1 MKKKKDINIDLVNKR
16 LKSDTQTYEKFT
28 KVFTKIKEA
37 EEKASK
43 IRKECFQNF
52 EDMVKISEKDNEA
65 LLELYKNFGKKMKEF
80 ENDRD
85 INIKTLTDIIIP
97 VTEFYPSKL
106 KKNKNN
112 LDEIQK
118 AKKNTENLQ
127 KSNALPSQ
135 LNKSYNNENEKMNT
149 FEKEF
154 KNYEKERSEDN
165 RLLLLRFIHSE
176 LKYHCAQ
183 LQQMS
188 ELFAKT
194 NSKDVT
200 AGLKPFAKEYGIEK
214 IDLSKFISKNNAIE
228 ENVDEEEKRSD
239 VYGETKNDK
248 TKRDEEEESEDDNG
262 SNDSGEESRIKKN
275 KSTRTKNSKI
285 GKSQTS
291 NLDKK
296 GKSRNIE
303 DDED

>member
-52 EDMVKISEKDNEA
+52 EDSVKINEKDNEA

-154 KNYEKERSEDN
+154 KNYDKERSEDN

-214 IDLSKFISKNNAIE
+214 IDLSKFISKNNVIE

-239 VYGETKNDK
+239 VYDENKNDK
-248 TKRDEEEESEDDNG
+248 TKKDDEEESEDDNG

>member
-1 MKKKKDINIDLVNKR
+1 M
-16 LKSDTQTYEKFT
+16 KFT

-52 EDMVKISEKDNEA
+52 EDMVKITEKDNEA
-65 LLELYKNFGKKMKEF
+65 LLELYKNFGKKMKEL

-97 VTEFYPSKL
+97 VTEFYPTKL

-112 LDEIQK
+112 LDEIPK
-118 AKKNTENLQ
+118 AKQNTENLK
-127 KSNALPSQ
+127 KSNSSQVQ
-135 LNKSYNNENEKMNT
+135 LNRSLNNENQKKNK
-149 FEKEF
+149 FENEF
-154 KNYEKERSEDN
+154 RKNDKERSEDN

-176 LKYHCAQ
+176 LKDHCAQ

-194 NSKDVT
+194 NSKDVKS
-200 AGLKPFAKEYGIEK
+200 GLKEFAKDYGIENYK
-214 IDLSKFISKNNAIE
+214 PKDSSNDAIQE
-228 ENVDEEEKRSD
+228 LDEEEKRSD
-239 VYGETKNDK
+239 VYGENKNDK
-248 TKRDEEEESEDDNG
+248 TKKEEEESEENNE

>member
-1 MKKKKDINIDLVNKR
+1 
-16 LKSDTQTYEKFT
+16 
-28 KVFTKIKEA
+28 
-37 EEKASK
+37 
-43 IRKECFQNF
+43 
-52 EDMVKISEKDNEA
+52 MVKITEKDNEA

-200 AGLKPFAKEYGIEK
+200 SGLKPFAKEYGIEK
-214 IDLSKFISKNNAIE
+214 IDLSKFISKNDAIE

-239 VYGETKNDK
+239 VYDETKNDK
-248 TKRDEEEESEDDNG
+248 TKKDEEEESEDDNG

-303 DDED
+303 DDDD